1 MKNVFKI
8 IRGATKACILLA
20 SVIEVYEFT
29 KDYAAPA
36 IKRKMTGVLKKL
48 GTGQATDT
56 FRD

>member
-8 IRGATKACILLA
+8 IRGATKACIFLA

-36 IKRKMTGVLKKL
+36 IKRKMTGAEEA
-48 GTGQATDT
+48 GNRTSN
-56 FRD
+56 